1 MANCPLYNGTN
12 LDYTGNKYNN
22 PYTLI
27 QKAGKRKSSKG
38 KRSKGKKSRRY
49 KRKNATRKRNVF

>member
-1 MANCPLYNGTN
+1 MTGCPLYNGTN

-27 QKAGKRKSSKG
+27 QKAGRRKKTKALRRRHKK
-38 KRSKGKKSRRY
+38 KRS
-49 KRKNATRKRNVF
+49 TRKRRYN

>member
-27 QKAGKRKSSKG
+27 QKAGRRRKQQSKTLRKRYKK
-38 KRSKGKKSRRY
+38 KRS
-49 KRKNATRKRNVF
+49 TRKRKHL